1 MVKKNPS
8 KRKSRKRVS
17 RALTA
22 YVQGELRKKKNPE
35 VRLPSTWTKAEI
47 RVNDKGEPQIRLNPA
62 ALGKTGKFAKCVKAV
77 ELQGSAYDPRAVC
90 AAVERKKYGKKRF
103 QAMAAAGRKRAAR
116 KRK

>member
-1 MVKKNPS
+1 MTKKNPS

-22 YVQGELRKKKNPE
+22 YVRGELRKRKNPR
-35 VRLPSTWTKAEI
+35 VKLPSVWTKAEI
-47 RVNDKGEPQIRLNPA
+47 RVNDKGEPQIRLNPG

-90 AAVERKKYGKKRF
+90 AAAERRKYGKKKF
-103 QAMAAAGRKRAAR
+103 QALVIAGRKRAAR